1 MTEFNRE
8 KLEDFLATVRKY
20 MQLRGPMSQK
30 DLAERT
36 DTGVSTMSR
45 FLGRKTADINPQLVA
60 KIVAN
65 LDIPLSEVVDFVEE
79 GYWERFRRLVSFY
92 KGESA
97 PTPAP
102 APTQTQTTAAPPTD
116 QTATTTSAPSGD
128 PLEDAL
134 VDTLSTGTAQRQ
146 ATATVKVGNQSR
158 KIPFNADMSGPN
170 SETALRDK
178 LAQLSPRQKAYVS
191 DFLSLDMEA
200 RDLIVDLGNDL
211 FRYFRQKGMIA

>member
-1 MTEFNRE
+1 MTEFHRE

-65 LDIPLSEVVDFVEE
+65 LDIPLTEVVDFVDES
-79 GYWERFRRLVSFY
+79 YWERFRRLVAFY
-92 KGESA
+92 KGDTAGAQPPEH
-97 PTPAP
+97 TK
-102 APTQTQTTAAPPTD
+102 TQTTAPS
-116 QTATTTSAPSGD
+116 TAQPTTTQAPPSGD

-134 VDTLSTGTAQRQ
+134 VDSLSTGTAQRS
-146 ATATVKVGNQSR
+146 ATAKVKVGQQTRN
-158 KIPFNADMSGPN
+158 IPFTADMSGPN